1 VADHDRWNR
10 HSWFPTRRG
19 VLVTARLLTNIGR
32 LWTGSEILSNAAI
45 VTSDDR
51 IAWVGPSAELPRSVP
66 GVVNDIVDVD
76 LVENLGGGLVTP
88 GLIDSHTHP
97 VYAGNRYAELA
108 MRSSGL
114 SDAEI
119 TAAGGGISATLTVT
133 RGTDPW
139 TLCNNVRERLGS
151 WLQTG
156 TTTIEA
162 KTGYHLT
169 RDGELADVR
178 MLRSLENEPG
188 MPRVHVTFMAAHAVP
203 PEFFGRRS
211 DYVDAVTA
219 WCADASA
226 IGADSVDVDCGE
238 GRFTEDEARWILSAG
253 RRCGLLPRLHACES
267 VHNKAVHVAAEIGCA
282 SADLL
287 NVATD
292 EDVTVLGRAGVS
304 GVLCPA
310 TAMLH
315 GARPPVRSLLDKGV
329 PVALGSGHSPGAVGV
344 TSMPLVISLAV
355 SYLGM
360 SVTEALRAATLGGA
374 HALRAP
380 DRGAMVRGRLAD
392 IVLWDADHEGAF
404 AWTYGLRPRRVWRGG
419 EPVTV

>member
-1 VADHDRWNR
+1 M
-10 HSWFPTRRG
+10 
-19 VLVTARLLTNIGR
+19 TARLLTNIGR

-51 IAWVGPSAELPRSVP
+51 IAWVGPTSELPRSIP
-66 GVVNDIVDVD
+66 GVVDDIIDVD

-88 GLIDSHTHP
+88 GLIDAHTHP

-114 SDAEI
+114 TDTEI
-119 TAAGGGISATLTVT
+119 NAAGGGVISTVTVT

-139 TLCNNVRERLGS
+139 TLCNGVKERLAA
-151 WLQTG
+151 WLASG

-188 MPRVHVTFMAAHAVP
+188 MPRVHVTFLGAHTVP

-211 DYVDAVTA
+211 DYIDAVSGWA
-219 WCADASA
+219 AEAA
-226 IGADSVDVDCGE
+226 AVGADSVDVFCDDTG
-238 GRFTEDEARWILSAG
+238 FTGDEARWILSAG
-253 RRCGLLPRLHACES
+253 RRAGLLPRLHACDES
-267 VHNKAVHVAAEIGCA
+267 RTGAARLAAELGCA

-287 NVATD
+287 HSASD
-292 EDVTVLGRAGVS
+292 EDVAGLARG
-304 GVLCPA
+304 GVAAVICPGTDLQHNA
-310 TAMLH
+310 H
-315 GARPPVRSLLDKGV
+315 PPVRAMLDKGV
-329 PVALGSGHSPGAVGV
+329 AVALGSDHTPGGNGI

-355 SYLGM
+355 TYLGM
-360 SVTEALRAATLGGA
+360 SVTEALRAATIGGA

-392 IVLWDADHEGAF
+392 LVLWDADHEGAF
-404 AWTYGLRPRRVWRGG
+404 AWSYGLRPRRVWRGG
-419 EPVTV
+419 EPVAAS